1 MLQRLSLRF
10 KIMLPMMVVIGLISF
25 LLTYSNWQSMRQLIA
40 HNEQAELKIHVQ
52 ALENAIVS
60 ESRLAESMSSLVA
73 HIPLVQQKFAAGDRS
88 ALAALFVPGFAQL
101 KQHYGVD
108 QFQFHTA
115 PAISFLRVHKPE
127 AFGDDLSAFRFSVVD
142 ANQTKRSL
150 RGLENGVAGLG
161 IRGIVPVF
169 YQQQAIGSVEFGMN
183 FGQSFFDQFKQHNQV
198 DVAMH
203 LWSESGINTI
213 ASTLA
218 ERRPL
223 FSDQQL
229 TLAFRGEPQLAQ
241 LAIQG
246 VTHAVM
252 AHAVKD
258 YSGKPIGVIEVAMN
272 NEHNLAVLAQERNN
286 AIWFT
291 LLVLLMAAGLSWLI
305 VRYIITRLEK
315 VVLNVKEIAGG
326 DLTHSIPVQGKDELA
341 QLATAIND
349 MRDQLHRMV
358 QEVSENTRSVDICA
372 HEINEAI
379 EGQAATAAQ
388 MSSSVAEITS
398 TMEELSAS
406 STQIAEHSGLV
417 VDVANQ
423 AMSSSYK
430 GSEAMQTV
438 LSRMEDIRNDNQAS
452 LQEIIELGNK
462 SKQISKVMSLITN
475 LADQT
480 KLIAFNAALE
490 ASSAGEAGKRFSVVA
505 AEIRRLA
512 DSVTDSTG
520 EIETKINEIQD
531 AISRLVIN
539 SEKGANSILAG
550 TAASNLTAERFNDIV
565 SAVNQTST
573 AAQQISLSTQ
583 QQKVASNQVVVALRE
598 IVTASSHT
606 AGSISKIAQISQ
618 DMTQLSETLA
628 GLTSQFTLV
637 SQADA

>member
-1 MLQRLSLRF
+1 MFQHLSLRF
-10 KIMLPMMVVIGLISF
+10 KIMLPMMLVIGLISF

-40 HNEQAELKIHVQ
+40 HNEQAELKIHFK
-52 ALENAIVS
+52 AFENAILS

-73 HIPLVQQKFAAGDRS
+73 NMPLVQQKFAANDRP
-88 ALAALFVPGFAQL
+88 ALASLFVPPFAIL
-101 KQHYGVD
+101 KQQYGVD
-108 QFQFHTA
+108 QFQFHTP
-115 PAISFLRVHKPE
+115 PAVSFLRVHKPE
-127 AFGDDLSAFRFSVVD
+127 AFGDDLSSFRFSVVD
-142 ANQTKRSL
+142 TNKL
-150 RGLENGVAGLG
+150 KKPMRGLENGVAGLG
-161 IRGIVPVF
+161 IRGMVPVT
-169 YQQQAIGSVEFGMN
+169 YQQQHLGSVEFGMS
-183 FGQSFFDQFKQHNQV
+183 FGQAFFDQFKAHNHV
-198 DVAMH
+198 EVA
-203 LWSESGINTI
+203 LYLLTDTGVKTI
-213 ASTLA
+213 GSTLA
-218 ERRPL
+218 DRKPL
-223 FSDQQL
+223 FPDAALKQAAQ
-229 TLAFRGEPQLAQ
+229 GEVQWAQ
-241 LAIQG
+241 LKING
-246 VTHAVM
+246 VDHAVTVQ
-252 AHAVKD
+252 AIKD
-258 YSGKPIGVIEVAMN
+258 YSGKPLGVVELAMN
-272 NEHNLAVLAQERNN
+272 NVHNLDVLAQERHN

-291 LLVLLMAAGLSWLI
+291 VLVLLAAAVLSWLI
-305 VRYIITRLEK
+305 VRYILARLQK
-315 VVLNVKEIAGG
+315 VVVNVKEIAGG
-326 DLTHSIPVQGKDELA
+326 DLTQSIPVTGSDELA
-341 QLATAIND
+341 RLAQAIND
-349 MRDQLHRMV
+349 MRDQLHRTV
-358 QEVSENTRSVDICA
+358 QEVSENTQSVDVCA
-372 HEINEAI
+372 HQINEAI
-379 EGQAATAAQ
+379 ESQAATASQ

-512 DSVTDSTG
+512 DSVTESTG
-520 EIETKINEIQD
+520 EIEHKINEIQD

-539 SEKGANSILAG
+539 SEKGANSIVAG
-550 TAASNLTAERFNDIV
+550 TAASNLTAERFNEIV

-598 IVTASSHT
+598 IVTASAHT
-606 AGSISKIAQISQ
+606 AGSIGKIAQISH
-618 DMTQLSETLA
+618 DMTDLSEKLSRVTRVFKLDHKEA
-628 GLTSQFTLV
+628 P
-637 SQADA
+637 